1 MIMRLY
7 PAVAFVL
14 FLSSSRA
21 YASEEGLMSIDIGL
35 LIWTWASFFLLL
47 YVLSRFAYRP
57 LMFLVAKREK
67 RIKESLR
74 EAEKAKKQAEAI
86 SGERERALMEAQNQ
100 ASEIIARAR
109 DSAES
114 EKRRIMNDTR
124 EEANR
129 MLNKAEEEIR
139 REKRQALSEL
149 SDTVADLAIGAA
161 ERIVK
166 ASLDG
171 DTHRRLI
178 DEVIEELEK
187 DSERGS

>member
-1 MIMRLY
+1 MNTLLY
-7 PAVAFVL
+7 SLIVSGLLLTVSNAH
-14 FLSSSRA
+14 
-21 YASEEGLMSIDIGL
+21 ASEEGLMSIDIGL
-35 LIWTWASFFLLL
+35 LIWTWVSFFLLL

-74 EAEKAKKQAEAI
+74 EAEKAKTQAEAI
-86 SGERERALMEAQNQ
+86 SDERERTLREAKQQ
-100 ASEIIARAR
+100 ASEIISRAR
-109 DSAES
+109 DTAES
-114 EKRRIMNDTR
+114 EKRRIMDDAR
-124 EEANR
+124 EESNR
-129 MLNKAEEEIR
+129 MLKKAEDEIG

-166 ASLDG
+166 ANLNE

-187 DSERGS
+187 DNERGS

>member
-1 MIMRLY
+1 
-7 PAVAFVL
+7 
-14 FLSSSRA
+14 
-21 YASEEGLMSIDIGL
+21 
-35 LIWTWASFFLLL
+35 
-47 YVLSRFAYRP
+47 
-57 LMFLVAKREK
+57 
-67 RIKESLR
+67 
-74 EAEKAKKQAEAI
+74 
-86 SGERERALMEAQNQ
+86 
-100 ASEIIARAR
+100 
-109 DSAES
+109 
-114 EKRRIMNDTR
+114 
-124 EEANR
+124 

>member
-1 MIMRLY
+1 MNTRLY
-7 PAVAFVL
+7 VAVVIIRL
-14 FLSSSRA
+14 LT
-21 YASEEGLMSIDIGL
+21 ASEVHASEGGLMSVDIGL
-35 LIWTWASFFLLL
+35 LIWTWVSFFLLL

-86 SGERERALMEAQNQ
+86 SDERDRTLREAQKQ

-109 DSAES
+109 DAAER
-114 EKRRIMNDTR
+114 EKRRITDNAR
-124 EEANR
+124 EESNR
-129 MLNKAEEEIR
+129 MLKKAEEEIR

-166 ASLDG
+166 SCLDRE
-171 DTHRRLI
+171 THLRLI
-178 DEVIEELEK
+178 DEVIK
-187 DSERGS
+187 DLGKDNERGS